1 MNTQDEKPG
10 STLRSLL
17 SPFESFI
24 RDTSIASLFLFACVI
39 CALVIANSPFA
50 ATFNHLLET
59 QASVFVGDF
68 GIRGSL
74 HHWVND
80 GLMVVFFFLLGLEI
94 KREVLV
100 GDLKDPRR
108 AVPVAAAALG
118 GMLVPAAIYLAFNA
132 GGDYA
137 HGWGIPMATD
147 AAFALG
153 VLALLGRDSVPGLAA
168 FLTALAIVDD
178 MGAVTVIAVF
188 YSDDIALIALVI
200 GAAILACL
208 VALNI
213 FGVRHPGFYLAGAI
227 ALWIAMLGSGVHTT
241 TAGILAALAVPARPR
256 KVGHWLTRRI
266 RRLSDAFE
274 QIEERRAAGL
284 SILAN
289 KEQHAIIE
297 RLESAAEQ
305 ASTPLQRWERVLERP
320 IAYFVLPLF
329 ALMNAGVALNA
340 ATIPRV
346 WSEPVGLGIMF
357 GLVAGKVIG
366 VVGGTWLAIRLGLGK
381 LPDGMNLRHTV
392 GVGLL
397 GGIGFTM
404 SIFIASLGLSPGS
417 AALETAKIAI
427 LSASLLAGTSGYLWL
442 KFACRSADGA

>member
-1 MNTQDEKPG
+1 MRG
-10 STLRSLL
+10 SRLRTLL

-24 RDTSIASLFLFACVI
+24 RDTSIASLLLFACVI
-39 CALVIANSPFA
+39 VALIIANSPLAESFE
-50 ATFNHLLET
+50 HLLKT
-59 QASVFVGDF
+59 KASIFVGEY
-68 GIRGSL
+68 GIHGSL

-118 GMLVPAAIYLAFNA
+118 GMLVPAAIYLACNV
-132 GGDYA
+132 GGEQT

-153 VLALLGRDSVPGLAA
+153 VLALLGRNAVPGLAA

-178 MGAVTVIAVF
+178 MGAVTVIALF
-188 YSDDIALIALVI
+188 YSENISLVALVF
-200 GAAILACL
+200 GAVILGGLA
-208 VALNI
+208 ALNI
-213 FGVRHPGFYLAGAI
+213 FGVRHPGFYLVGAI

-256 KVGHWLTRRI
+256 KVGHWLAHRT

-274 QIEERRAAGL
+274 EMEERRAAGL
-284 SILAN
+284 SILAD

-320 IAYFVLPLF
+320 IALFVLPLF

-346 WSEPVGLGIMF
+346 WSEPVGLGILL

-366 VVGGTWLAIRLGLGK
+366 ITAGTWLVIRLGLGR
-381 LPDGMNLRHTV
+381 LPAAMNLRHVV

-404 SIFIASLGLSPGS
+404 SIFIAGLGLAAGS
-417 AALETAKIAI
+417 AALETAKLAI
-427 LSASLLAGTSGYLWL
+427 LSASLIAGVSGYLWL
-442 KFACRSADGA
+442 KFACTRSAAN

>member
-1 MNTQDEKPG
+1 MNSRSEEPSSK
-10 STLRSLL
+10 LRLLL

-24 RDTSIASLFLFACVI
+24 RDTSIASLLLFACVI
-39 CALVIANSPFA
+39 CALIIANSPLA
-50 ATFNHLLET
+50 ATFDHLLET
-59 QASVFVGDF
+59 KASVFIGDY

-108 AVPVAAAALG
+108 AVPVASAAIG
-118 GMLVPAAIYLAFNA
+118 GMVVPAAIYLAFNA
-132 GGDYA
+132 GGDYT

-153 VLALLGRDSVPGLAA
+153 VLALLGRASVPGLAA

-178 MGAVTVIAVF
+178 MGAVTVIALF
-188 YSDDIALIALVI
+188 YSENIS
-200 GAAILACL
+200 L
-208 VALNI
+208 VALVVGAVILGCLAALNV

-256 KVGHWLTRRI
+256 KVGTWLTARI
-266 RRLSDAFE
+266 RRLGDAFE
-274 QIEERRAAGL
+274 QIEQRRAAGL
-284 SILAN
+284 SILAD

-297 RLESAAEQ
+297 RLEAATEQ

-320 IAYFVLPLF
+320 IAFFVLPLF
-329 ALMNAGVALNA
+329 ALMNAGVELNA

-366 VVGGTWLAIRLGLGK
+366 VAGGTWLVVRLGLGQ
-381 LPDGMNLRHTV
+381 LPAGMNLRHVV

-404 SIFIASLGLSPGS
+404 SIFIAGLGLAPGS

-442 KFACRSADGA
+442 KFGCERADQT

>member
-1 MNTQDEKPG
+1 MKTPNEQPRRI
-10 STLRSLL
+10 LRTLL

-24 RDTSIASLFLFACVI
+24 RDTSIASLLLFACVI
-39 CALVIANSPFA
+39 CALLIANSPFA
-50 ATFNHLLET
+50 TTFNHLLET
-59 QASVFVGDF
+59 QASVFVGEY

-100 GDLKDPRR
+100 GDLQDPRR
-108 AVPVAAAALG
+108 AVPVASAALG
-118 GMLVPAAIYLAFNA
+118 GMLIPAAIYLAFNA
-132 GGDYA
+132 GGEHA

-188 YSDDIALIALVI
+188 YSDNISFIALVF
-200 GAAILACL
+200 GATILAGL
-208 VALNI
+208 LALNVC
-213 FGVRHPGFYLAGAI
+213 GVRHPGFYLAGAI

-256 KVGHWLTRRI
+256 KLGSWLSARI
-266 RRLSDAFE
+266 RRLGDAFE
-274 QIEERRAAGL
+274 AIEERRAAGL
-284 SILAN
+284 SILGDQ
-289 KEQHAIIE
+289 EQHAIIE
-297 RLESAAEQ
+297 RLEAATEQ
-305 ASTPLQRWERVLERP
+305 ASTPLQRWERLLERP
-320 IAYFVLPLF
+320 IAFFVLPVF
-329 ALMNAGVALNA
+329 ALMNAGVVLNA
-340 ATIPRV
+340 ATIPRM
-346 WSEPVGLGIMF
+346 WTEPVGLGIVF
-357 GLVAGKVIG
+357 GLLAGKVIG
-366 VVGGTWLAIRLGLGK
+366 IVGGTWLVVRFGLGE
-381 LPDGMNLRHTV
+381 LPAGMNLRHVV

-404 SIFIASLGLSPGS
+404 SIFIAGLGLAPASP
-417 AALETAKIAI
+417 ALETAKIAI
-427 LSASLLAGTSGYLWL
+427 LAASLLAGTSGYLWL
-442 KFACRSADGA
+442 KFGCRSTRAV